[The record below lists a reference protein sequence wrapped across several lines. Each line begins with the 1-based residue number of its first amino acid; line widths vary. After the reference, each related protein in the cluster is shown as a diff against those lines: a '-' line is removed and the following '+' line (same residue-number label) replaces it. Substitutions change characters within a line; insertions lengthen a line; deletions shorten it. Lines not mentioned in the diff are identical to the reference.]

1 MADLKKA
8 ILMNEKD
15 NVATALSEI
24 KKEESVVIVH
34 NNKVVAE
41 IEAIEDIELYHKLAI
56 RPIAEGDIVYKYG
69 EIIGKATEAIKV
81 GEHVHVNN
89 IESVMTK

>member
-1 MADLKKA
+1 MDELKKA

-15 NVATALSEI
+15 NVATALFSIDKNEKI
-24 KKEESVVIVH
+24 MIVY
-34 NNKVVAE
+34 NNKIVSKVEALDNMDRYHK
-41 IEAIEDIELYHKLAI
+41 IAIKAIEKDE
-56 RPIAEGDIVYKYG
+56 IVYKYG
-69 EIIGKATEAIKV
+69 EVIGKATQAIKI

>member
-1 MADLKKA
+1 MSDIKKA

-15 NVATALSEI
+15 NVATALFEI
-24 KKEESVVIVH
+24 KRNEIAMVVY
-34 NNKVVAE
+34 NNKIVAE
-41 IEAIEDIELYHKLAI
+41 INTLDDIDLYHKLAI
-56 RPIAEGDIVYKYG
+56 KPIQKDEIVYKYG
-69 EIIGKATEAIKV
+69 EVIGKAVQPIKS

>member
-1 MADLKKA
+1 MEELKKA

-15 NVATALSEI
+15 NVATALFPINKNE
-24 KKEESVVIVH
+24 KTMIVY
-34 NNKVVAE
+34 NNGIVSE
-41 IEAIEDIELYHKLAI
+41 IEALDDIDRYHKLAI
-56 RPIAEGDIVYKYG
+56 KAIEKDEIVYKYG
-69 EIIGKATEAIKV
+69 EVIGKATKSIKL

>member
-15 NVATALSEI
+15 NVATALFTI
-24 KKEESVVIVH
+24 KKEERAVIVY
-34 NNKVVAE
+34 NNRVIAE
-41 IEAIEDIELYHKLAI
+41 IDALEDIDMYHKLAI
-56 RPIAEGDIVYKYG
+56 KPVEKGEIVYKYG
-69 EIIGKATEAIKV
+69 EVIGKATQTIKV